1 MINNKLVTFKNLK
14 IIIKFRVVKKM
25 NFNKFKLKIKKN
37 LIILLNLRDQEV
49 TIKLLIFNKKINQ
62 IKKTI

>member
-25 NFNKFKLKIKKN
+25 NFNKCKLKIKNN

>member
-1 MINNKLVTFKNLK
+1 
-14 IIIKFRVVKKM
+14 M
-25 NFNKFKLKIKKN
+25 NFNKCKLKIKNN

-62 IKKTI
+62 IKKTIWH